1 MPVFLAW
8 KQFLGDEIIND
19 GSPRVGSG
27 GLLAPLPHWSGGGV
41 GLLEALTRPAHADWD
56 CE

>member
-1 MPVFLAW
+1 M
-8 KQFLGDEIIND
+8 
-19 GSPRVGSG
+19 G

-41 GLLEALTRPAHADWD
+41 GLLEPLTRPAHAACD